1 MNLRIYLVDIIV
13 YTIFII
19 GLSILGVVK
28 GLRATPSLQVVRF
41 SGLSLSSP
49 TLSLSPSPYLPIAD
63 PAFIDFDV
71 FIVLSK
77 VDQEADRWI
86 RDIAWRVG
94 FENDRVI
101 TTVLI
106 DKEQFENGPMSESSL
121 VANILR
127 EGLSI

>member
-63 PAFIDFDV
+63 PAFIDYFV
-71 FIVLSK
+71 FFSYHNHEIFNSFN
-77 VDQEADRWI
+77 I
-86 RDIAWRVG
+86 FWRVG